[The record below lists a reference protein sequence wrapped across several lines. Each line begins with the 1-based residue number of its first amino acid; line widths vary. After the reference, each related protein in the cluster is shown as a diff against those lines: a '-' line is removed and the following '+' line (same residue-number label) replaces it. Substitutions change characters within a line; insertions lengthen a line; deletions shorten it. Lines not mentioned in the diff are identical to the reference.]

1 MKYKTIVDK
10 NESSLLQIIRAAES
24 FNAGGFLESLRKR
37 NLSTYEI
44 EQLTDEVREYQL
56 KMNRE
61 VKALVRFSETFLSS
75 YATENN
81 RCFETAHQAVAQ
93 KHPSHL
99 QADGSPCCVSAS
111 GCASA

>member
-44 EQLTDEVREYQL
+44 EQLTFEVREHQQ

-61 VKALVRFSETFLSS
+61 VRALVKFSETFLTS

-81 RCFETAHQAVAQ
+81 RCFETTEH
-93 KHPSHL
+93 STLHL
-99 QADGSPCCVSAS
+99 LWGINESFYYDDTVVDCVNS
-111 GCASA
+111 

>member
-44 EQLTDEVREYQL
+44 EQLTFEVREHQQ
-56 KMNRE
+56 KMNR
-61 VKALVRFSETFLSS
+61 
-75 YATENN
+75 
-81 RCFETAHQAVAQ
+81 
-93 KHPSHL
+93 
-99 QADGSPCCVSAS
+99 
-111 GCASA
+111 